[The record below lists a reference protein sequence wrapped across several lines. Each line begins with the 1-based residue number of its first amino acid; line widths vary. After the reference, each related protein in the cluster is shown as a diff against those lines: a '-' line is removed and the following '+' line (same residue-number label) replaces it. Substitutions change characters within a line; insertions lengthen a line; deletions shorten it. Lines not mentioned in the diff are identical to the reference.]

1 MMKKHAF
8 IALLL
13 ALAITMALSG
23 CHGDSGDGVME
34 RPDYTSI
41 DYKLALSSELLN
53 FYDVQA
59 TYTTISEEEKTVKIS
74 TETWRVTEKVEGYRN
89 TDFKLTVIATVK
101 TQNPRMDEKVDE
113 YALTCEYSAEY
124 YTKPTSAK
132 RMAQVTLSQKLK
144 KAGVAAYLSEHP
156 VITLVN
162 YQKDNNP

>member
-1 MMKKHAF
+1 MRTNTFFTLIFTLAVT
-8 IALLL
+8 L
-13 ALAITMALSG
+13 ALSS

-41 DYKLALSSELLN
+41 DYKLALSPELLK

-59 TYTTISEEEKTVKIS
+59 TYTTISEQDKTVEI
-74 TETWRVTEKVEGYRN
+74 TNETWRVTEKAEGYRN
-89 TDFKLTVIATVK
+89 IDFKLKVIATAK
-101 TQNPRMDEKVDE
+101 TQEPRLDEKVDE

-132 RMAQVTLSQKLK
+132 RMAQVTLDK
-144 KAGVAAYLSEHP
+144 KVKKTGVTAYLSEHP